1 MRGAVSVG
9 AGGGLLAAVRSGRVC
24 RLCSLWA
31 AGSSVRRWRCC
42 WCRSASGWR
51 CWWAGWSAAAGCRR
65 GHRLGRAVT
74 DSHRSGRRS
83 GAAGRQQGQRRE
95 DGQKKKAR
103 ADGAACAAALA
114 FGLHWRQWFRRGA
127 SRCRW
132 WALYP
137 GILPALPGS
146 AGLHLIRAQR
156 FPLSAFQRHG
166 WRWRCSIRVNF
177 AVCRRGQILHLTG
190 VRSRCRA
197 LT

>member
-1 MRGAVSVG
+1 M
-9 AGGGLLAAVRSGRVC
+9 C

-31 AGSSVRRWRCC
+31 AGSSVRRWWCC

-51 CWWAGWSAAAGCRR
+51 CGWAGSSAAAAGCWW
-65 GHRLGRAVT
+65 GHRTGRAVT
-74 DSHRSGRRS
+74 DPHRSGRRS

-127 SRCRW
+127 SRCMRL
-132 WALYP
+132 ALYP
-137 GILPALPGS
+137 GILPTLPGA
-146 AGLHLIRAQR
+146 AGLHRFRLQR
-156 FPLSAFQRHG
+156 FRLATFQRG
-166 WRWRCSIRVNF
+166 TACAGGAPSGPVLD
-177 AVCRRGQILHLTG
+177 VCRRGQILHLTG

>member
-1 MRGAVSVG
+1 MSVG

-24 RLCSLWA
+24 RPCSLWA
-31 AGSSVRRWRCC
+31 AGSSARRWRCC

-51 CWWAGWSAAAGCRR
+51 CGLAGCWW
-65 GHRLGRAVT
+65 GHRPGRAVT
-74 DSHRSGRRS
+74 DPHRSGRRS

-95 DGQKKKAR
+95 DGQKKKGQGR
-103 ADGAACAAALA
+103 RRGVRCCSGLWSALA
-114 FGLHWRQWFRRGA
+114 AMVPAGCVPVPVVGLICWRY
-127 SRCRW
+127 RW
-132 WALYP
+132 AWSALAP
-137 GILPALPGS
+137 
-146 AGLHLIRAQR
+146 

-190 VRSRCRA
+190 LRGRCRA

>member
-1 MRGAVSVG
+1 MSVG

-24 RLCSLWA
+24 RPCSLWA
-31 AGSSVRRWRCC
+31 AGSSARRWRCC

-51 CWWAGWSAAAGCRR
+51 CWWAGRSAAAAGCWW
-65 GHRLGRAVT
+65 GHRPGRAVT
-74 DSHRSGRRS
+74 DPHRSGRRS

-114 FGLHWRQWFRRGA
+114 FCLHWRQWFRRGA
-127 SRCRW
+127 SRCRRL
-132 WALYP
+132 ALYP
-137 GILPALPGS
+137 GILPTLPGA
-146 AGLHLIRAQR
+146 AGLHLIRCTG
-156 FPLSAFQRHG
+156 SG
-166 WRWRCSIRVNF
+166 WWCSIRVNF

-190 VRSRCRA
+190 LRGRCRA